1 MTFKITIYKYTET
14 LESLVVEF
22 DSYEKAE
29 SYGSGIY
36 DGLRLAGKE
45 PTGQQV
51 TKIWKENFINAR
63 SVGEKR
69 L

>member
-22 DSYEKAE
+22 DSHEKAE

-51 TKIWKENFINAR
+51 TKI
-63 SVGEKR
+63 
-69 L
+69 